1 MANNPHIQKPA
12 IHIPKL
18 KGPPKQYQQD
28 GHWIVKPGKTAVLL
42 CACGNRYI
50 KTRPHQ
56 AVCLR
61 CLFGH
66 KK

>member
-1 MANNPHIQKPA
+1 MANNSQINKPA
-12 IHIPKL
+12 VHIPKL
-18 KGPPKQYQQD
+18 KGPPKQFQQD

-42 CACGNRYI
+42 CVCGNRYI

>member
-1 MANNPHIQKPA
+1 
-12 IHIPKL
+12 
-18 KGPPKQYQQD
+18 
-28 GHWIVKPGKTAVLL
+28 V
-42 CACGNRYI
+42 CGNRYI